1 MIKVSRVPLTLWLSI
16 TLMSPGKAAPPVSGE
31 NLEAKEERT
40 EKDQRRRIVSLTPDE
55 TLDESEDISTSTI
68 IPTTDISASN
78 NEDSEFPSVPEVV
91 GYLAALPLLL
101 AISPFLLLSLAVIL
115 LPLLAGSSFL
125 LIMLV
130 LAGSAAIMLPVLLGM
145 PALFLPILLLAVL
158 DGEQTEVLFER
169 LPEGFGLDDNNA
181 TLMINSSDVISA
193 LSTVTISPEKD
204 IDWNTTT
211 ILTPSKASVD
221 SVNFDAED
229 NIDLD
234 VDENVNKIPHSA
246 VPRLLSW

>member
-1 MIKVSRVPLTLWLSI
+1 
-16 TLMSPGKAAPPVSGE
+16 MSSGKAAPPISGE
-31 NLEAKEERT
+31 NLEVKEERT

-55 TLDESEDISTSTI
+55 FVEENEDISTSTI
-68 IPTTDISASN
+68 IPTTDISASD
-78 NEDSEFPSVPEVV
+78 NEDSEFPSVLEVV

-125 LIMLV
+125 LIVMV
-130 LAGSAAIMLPVLLGM
+130 LAGSFAIMVPVLLGM

-158 DGEQTEVLFER
+158 DGEQTEVFFEG
-169 LPEGFGLDDNNA
+169 LPEGSGLDDNNKNT
-181 TLMINSSDVISA
+181 TLSINISDLISA

-204 IDWNTTT
+204 IDWNATT
-211 ILTPSKASVD
+211 ILTSSNASVD
-221 SVNFDAED
+221 SVNFKAED
-229 NIDLD
+229 DVELD
-234 VDENVNKIPHSA
+234 VDENMNKIPHSA